1 MAGAKNIKDISV
13 FVDESGS
20 FDPDTASSRYY
31 IVCMVFHD
39 QSASVEGEIAKL
51 NGILHRMN
59 LPEDHAIHAG
69 PLIRMEEPYR
79 SMRREDRRMLFAS
92 LMAFFRNAE
101 ITYKCFFVDKK
112 YITDGDSLH
121 DALLQQIIGYLLG
134 RAAELNAYDRIK
146 IYYDNGQESVKT
158 LLKESFSIYA
168 SKCEFVSEVTPSKYK
183 LFQLADMI
191 CTLELLRIKLE
202 VAGHISE
209 YEKLFFLNIR
219 SLRRNYLKPMLR
231 KRA

>member
-69 PLIRMEEPYR
+69 PLIMK
-79 SMRREDRRMLFAS
+79 SS
-92 LMAFFRNAE
+92 
-101 ITYKCFFVDKK
+101 
-112 YITDGDSLH
+112 S
-121 DALLQQIIGYLLG
+121 
-134 RAAELNAYDRIK
+134 
-146 IYYDNGQESVKT
+146 S
-158 LLKESFSIYA
+158 
-168 SKCEFVSEVTPSKYK
+168 
-183 LFQLADMI
+183 
-191 CTLELLRIKLE
+191 
-202 VAGHISE
+202 
-209 YEKLFFLNIR
+209 
-219 SLRRNYLKPMLR
+219 
-231 KRA
+231 